1 MNYSIILKIIGW
13 VIQLEGIFFLPPA
26 LTGFLF
32 GEIKD
37 GVIYLIL
44 SVFCIALGFLL
55 RRNQT
60 TKTAFFAKEG
70 FVTVAL
76 SWIVMSAIGALP
88 FVLTGDIP
96 SYPDALFEI
105 ISGLTTTGSS
115 ILTDVEALSH
125 ANLFWRSFSH
135 WIGGMGVLVFM
146 LAILPMTGG
155 STMNL
160 MKAESPGPSVGK
172 LVPKMQRTAFLL
184 YAIYFVM
191 TIITVIFLLCGG
203 MSLFESLCHAFGA
216 AGTGGFGIKN
226 DSLAGYSTYLQN
238 IITVSMFLFGVNF
251 SFFYYILIRKV
262 KDAFRMEEVRW
273 YFLIFLGAVTLITIS
288 LVAEGGKVG
297 ESIQTVAFQVASVMT
312 TTGYATADF
321 NLWPEV
327 SRAIMV
333 VLMFIGA
340 CAGSTG
346 GGLKISRIMIYL
358 KQVRKELMQQI
369 HPKRIRVL
377 KMDGKALDST
387 VVHSCNTLLMAYVLI
402 FVVSLLLICLDGF
415 DMTTNFTAIAATLN
429 NIGPGLNVVGP
440 TGNFSEFS
448 TLSKFVMMFD
458 MLAGRLEIIP
468 LMVLFHPG
476 TWKK

>member
-1 MNYSIILKIIGW
+1 
-13 VIQLEGIFFLPPA
+13 
-26 LTGFLF
+26 
-32 GEIKD
+32 
-37 GVIYLIL
+37 
-44 SVFCIALGFLL
+44 
-55 RRNQT
+55 
-60 TKTAFFAKEG
+60 
-70 FVTVAL
+70 
-76 SWIVMSAIGALP
+76 
-88 FVLTGDIP
+88 
-96 SYPDALFEI
+96 
-105 ISGLTTTGSS
+105 
-115 ILTDVEALSH
+115 
-125 ANLFWRSFSH
+125 
-135 WIGGMGVLVFM
+135 
-146 LAILPMTGG
+146 
-155 STMNL
+155 
-160 MKAESPGPSVGK
+160 
-172 LVPKMQRTAFLL
+172 
-184 YAIYFVM
+184 
-191 TIITVIFLLCGG
+191 
-203 MSLFESLCHAFGA
+203 
-216 AGTGGFGIKN
+216 
-226 DSLAGYSTYLQN
+226 
-238 IITVSMFLFGVNF
+238 
-251 SFFYYILIRKV
+251 
-262 KDAFRMEEVRW
+262 MEEVRW